1 VVILQIYFLL
11 YFIRESM
18 PTLDFRHNPIEKNVI
33 SNEPLEITFF
43 YSILIL

>member
-1 VVILQIYFLL
+1 
-11 YFIRESM
+11 M

-43 YSILIL
+43 SSILIL

>member
-1 VVILQIYFLL
+1 
-11 YFIRESM
+11 M
-18 PTLDFRHNPIEKNVI
+18 PTLDFRHDPTEKTVI